1 MDGKPFCAFILSPL
15 GDLMYIH
22 SPLQGTTLTGETILQ
37 EVDTMEVD
45 ELLADYELPVE
56 VCPGVFWVGRRTKDE
71 LLHCNSYLLEIER
84 DRGTLYI
91 LIDPGSPMDFR
102 VSAGKLV
109 QVMGSLER
117 LSLITINHQDPDI
130 ILTLP
135 VLLNR
140 FSPNALVLM
149 TENTWRLVSHTGI
162 PKNRMR
168 MVEQFQSGLRFKG
181 AKRELKLVPTPF
193 CHFTGAFAIYD
204 ISNRILFTGDLFGG
218 VTLNPNM
225 LGLYAT
231 DTEQNWQGIKMFH
244 ELYMPCNSALRY
256 AVEQITRLEPPVE
269 IIAPQHGSII
279 KGRLV
284 REFLNRMKRLYVG
297 ADLLTDQV
305 DRTTWNAWNRVA
317 NEILEEAKQIF
328 GTDVAITRLTENED
342 LLDMINFDNE
352 RLVIEKFPKQVV
364 ESMLLCLT
372 EKEVPQIA
380 NMLKIKAILSCE
392 FHGLPAPAIDMS
404 YGTDT
409 TCEDLL
415 PPLAD
420 GDPKG

>member
-1 MDGKPFCAFILSPL
+1 MKA
-15 GDLMYIH
+15 
-22 SPLQGTTLTGETILQ
+22 
-37 EVDTMEVD
+37 D
-45 ELLADYELPVE
+45 ELMADYELPVE
-56 VCPGVFWVGRRTKDE
+56 VCHGVFWVGRRTKDE
-71 LLHCNSYLLEIER
+71 LLHCNSYLIEIER
-84 DRGTLYI
+84 DVGTLYI

-109 QVMGSLER
+109 QIMGSLER

-140 FSPNALVLM
+140 FSPRALVLM

-162 PKNRMR
+162 PKSRVR
-168 MVEQFQSGLRFKG
+168 LVEQFQSGFRFKG

-193 CHFTGAFAIYD
+193 CHFAGAFAIYD
-204 ISNRILFTGDLFGG
+204 VSNRILFTGDLFGG
-218 VTLNPNM
+218 VTLTPHM
-225 LGLYAT
+225 LELYAT
-231 DTEQNWQGIKMFH
+231 EKNWQGIKMFH

-284 REFLNRMKRLYVG
+284 KEFLNRMKRLYVG
-297 ADLLTDQV
+297 ADLLADQI
-305 DRTTWNAWNRVA
+305 DKTAWEAWTRVA
-317 NEILEEAKQIF
+317 NEILEEAKQIL
-328 GTDVAITRLTENED
+328 GTDVAISRLTENED
-342 LLDMINFDNE
+342 IMDMINFDND

-372 EKEVPQIA
+372 EREVPQIA

-392 FHGLPAPAIDMS
+392 LHGLPAPTIDLS
-404 YGTDT
+404 SGTDAI
-409 TCEDLL
+409 CEDLL
-415 PPLAD
+415 PSMPD
-420 GDPKG
+420 GSKKD